1 MKLHELLSFNDIV
14 IQCHDNPDADALA
27 SGYALYTYLKKNGKD
42 PRFIYRGRWKIGK
55 FCLMLMME
63 ALEIPIS
70 YEPDFDEVPELLV
83 LTDCQY
89 GQKNVTTTEAKTIAV
104 IDHHQ
109 ISGEL
114 PPLSEVRSRL
124 GSCST
129 LMWDMLR
136 EEGISLDDNVKLST
150 ALYYGLYTDTNKL
163 SEVSHPLDRDMIDS
177 LIINKS
183 LVKEMSNS
191 NITLGELKITGK
203 AILGSEY
210 SKEHRYLIIQAEPC
224 DPVILGVMS
233 DFSMETENV
242 DICVAYYDSPTEVKF
257 SVRSCVKEVHADEV
271 ADYIADGFGGGG
283 GHIYKAGGI
292 LWPDKLALA
301 GVGVNGATAND
312 FIRQRLDD
320 YYAEYEILYARTAEL
335 DRSDMKLYEKRPQ
348 LLGTVKMTDLFPA
361 GTPVEIRTLEGDV
374 TVRIDN
380 ETFLMIG
387 VEGEVYPIKE
397 EKLRRSYTFSDEAY
411 TRSFE
416 YDPSIKDMLTGERK
430 NVLEHVRSVI
440 AKGGAR
446 VYAKPLTT
454 HVKLF
459 TAWDEEKYYSGVPGD
474 FIASREDDPHDI
486 YVIRRRLMDQL
497 YKEVSVI

>member
-1 MKLHELLSFNDIV
+1 MRLNELLDYNDIV

-27 SGYALYTYLKKNGKD
+27 SGYALYTYLKENGKS
-42 PRFIYRGRWKIGK
+42 PRFIYRGRRQIGK
-55 FCLMLMME
+55 YSLLLMID
-63 ALEIPIS
+63 ALDIPIS
-70 YEPDFDEVPELLV
+70 FEPDFNEVPELLV

-89 GQKNVTTTEAKTIAV
+89 GQKNVTETKAETVAV

-114 PPLSEVRSRL
+114 PPLSEVKSKL

-129 LMWDMLR
+129 VMWDMLR
-136 EEGISLDDNVKLST
+136 DEGMSVDDNIKLST
-150 ALYYGLYTDTNKL
+150 ALYYGLFTDTNKM
-163 SEVSHPLDRDMIDS
+163 SEISHPLDRDMADS

-203 AILGSEY
+203 AILGSVY
-210 SKEHRYLIIQAEPC
+210 DKKNRYLVIQAEPC

-242 DICVAYYDSPTEVKF
+242 DVCVAYYDSPTEVKF

-292 LWPDKLALA
+292 LWPDKLAMV
-301 GVGVNGATAND
+301 GVGENDITAND
-312 FIRQRLDD
+312 FFIQRLDEYFD
-320 YYAEYEILYARTAEL
+320 EYEVIYAKTAEL
-335 DRSDMKLYEKRPQ
+335 DMTGMKLYEKNPQ

-361 GTPVEIRTLEGDV
+361 GTLVEIRTLEGDV
-374 TVRIDN
+374 TIRMDDK
-380 ETFLMIG
+380 TYLMIG
-387 VEGEVYPIKE
+387 LEGEVYPINE
-397 EKLRRSYTFSDEAY
+397 EKLLRSYTFTDEPFS
-411 TRSFE
+411 RHFE
-416 YDPSIKDMLTGERK
+416 YDPSIKDILTGDKK
-430 NVLEHVRSVI
+430 NVLDHARGVI
-440 AKGGAR
+440 SSGGAR
-446 VYAKPLTT
+446 IYAKPLDR

-459 TAWDEEKYYSGVPGD
+459 TAWDEEKYYSGSPGD
-474 FIASREDDPHDI
+474 YIAMREDDSHDI
-486 YVIRRRLMDQL
+486 YIIRGRLMYQL
-497 YKEVSVI
+497 YKEL